1 MKRSV
6 KVERSRRGHSR
17 RARYTGDRGSAD
29 DQAEERREPLD
40 SARALARSAES
51 RRPARGESQAGP
63 CSPIAGTVGLTLPL
77 PSDVEIRRLRYDE
90 FRRIQRFGCANDG
103 EPWTLVVE
111 RSIQQ
116 DLTALAYSGDP
127 AFIVLVATTATEIV
141 GLVVF
146 APIANRA
153 DLVEIK
159 LLAVTHERRREY
171 IAINLKQAAMDTAT
185 AAGADLV
192 VSDVHEDNLP
202 MRRLNDKL
210 SAQTAPDPDEPNY
223 LTTVV
228 KVVPTTS

>member
-1 MKRSV
+1 
-6 KVERSRRGHSR
+6 
-17 RARYTGDRGSAD
+17 
-29 DQAEERREPLD
+29 
-40 SARALARSAES
+40 
-51 RRPARGESQAGP
+51 
-63 CSPIAGTVGLTLPL
+63 
-77 PSDVEIRRLRYDE
+77 
-90 FRRIQRFGCANDG
+90 
-103 EPWTLVVE
+103 LVVE

-127 AFIVLVATTATEIV
+127 AFIVLVAATATEIV